1 MSRHPVIVPA
11 RYTQGLSAY
20 RAGLSIKEIISTFEE
35 IERMHEQVQ
44 PGENADAEHDEIANA
59 GPSLVAGF
67 ADGLIDDIRKLASS
81 TNITRRGASA

>member
-35 IERMHEQVQ
+35 IEQMHEQPDLSNEQ
-44 PGENADAEHDEIANA
+44 YEEIANA
-59 GPSLVAGF
+59 GPSLIAGF

>member
-35 IERMHEQVQ
+35 IEQMHEQPDLSNEQ
-44 PGENADAEHDEIANA
+44 HEEIANA
-59 GPSLVAGF
+59 GPSLIAGF

>member
-1 MSRHPVIVPA
+1 MSRHHVIVPA

-35 IERMHEQVQ
+35 IEQMHEQPDLSNEQ
-44 PGENADAEHDEIANA
+44 HEEIANA
-59 GPSLVAGF
+59 GPSLIAGF

>member
-35 IERMHEQVQ
+35 IEQMHEQPDLSNEQ
-44 PGENADAEHDEIANA
+44 HEEIANA
-59 GPSLVAGF
+59 GPSLIAGF

-81 TNITRRGASA
+81 TSITRRGASA